1 MLTDALYDRPEPG
14 QSVRCVWK
22 LKECFSILVLEI
34 KKQTTTQEK
43 KKLPNRKQLKV
54 LTFLYYKLMLS

>member
-43 KKLPNRKQLKV
+43 KNYPTESSLR
-54 LTFLYYKLMLS
+54 S

>member
-1 MLTDALYDRPEPG
+1 MSYDRPEPG
-14 QSVRCVWK
+14 QCVQRVWK

-43 KKLPNRKQLKV
+43 KLPNQKQLKV
-54 LTFLYYKLMLS
+54 LTFLYYKIMLS